1 MKVDKKEDNKW
12 WITNTPEGVLEMGPY
27 DTKKEAE
34 EDMAGVKRFLKEYE
48 RTVKAPIQ

>member
-12 WITNTPEGVLEMGPY
+12 WVIETPEGVLEMGPY

-34 EDMAGVKRFLKEYE
+34 DIMAGTKRFLKEFE
-48 RTVKAPIQ
+48 RTMT